1 MAIGS
6 VNGTAFQGAG
16 KPAGNMQADPVS
28 RNIQN
33 QIANAQKK
41 LKDLS
46 ADDKMTPEEKMKKR
60 QEIQQEIA
68 SLQQQLRQHQIEQ
81 KREQQSKDSSME
93 ALTGQSRKTSAAK
106 SGSKGAG
113 LSTSSMQAMI
123 SADSSVKQ
131 AKVQG
136 SVATKMEGRAGVL
149 EVEIK
154 LDSSRGGSTEAKEE
168 ELAKARAKQ
177 LEAETSQIGTLADAN
192 RTLEEAAKTEQQTQ
206 ASESD
211 KKTEDKDSKTIQA
224 SQKEDKIPGKAAEN
238 KDNTE
243 AVNTE
248 TVNTEAV
255 NTEENPQDANHIAD
269 ATGAVT
275 QPMSY
280 TRVDI
285 RL

>member
-1 MAIGS
+1 MMAIGS

-33 QIANAQKK
+33 QIANAQKE

-81 KREQQSKDSSME
+81 EREQRSKDAPAE
-93 ALTGQSRKTSAAK
+93 ELTGKSRKSSSAKAET
-106 SGSKGAG
+106 KGAG

-123 SADSSVKQ
+123 LADSSVKQ

-136 SVATKMEGRAGVL
+136 SVAAKMEGRAGVL
-149 EVEIK
+149 EAEIK
-154 LDSSRGGSTEAKEE
+154 LDSSRGGSTEAKEA
-168 ELAKARAKQ
+168 ELAEVKGKALK
-177 LEAETSQIGTLADAN
+177 AETSQIGTLAETN
-192 RTLEEAAKTEQQTQ
+192 RTLDEAAKADQKTKTNEP
-206 ASESD
+206 D
-211 KKTEDKDSKTIQA
+211 KKTEDKD
-224 SQKEDKIPGKAAEN
+224 G
-238 KDNTE
+238 
-243 AVNTE
+243 E
-248 TVNTEAV
+248 T
-255 NTEENPQDANHIAD
+255 
-269 ATGAVT
+269 T
-275 QPMSY
+275 QSVSY